1 MSFDIFT
8 YGDPE
13 ADTVLI
19 QMVDDHDM
27 EVIEKEAEYIREL
40 SGGQKFFLKAVK
52 VNSWNKDL
60 APWPA
65 PPVFGNESFGDGAQQ
80 TLEYLLKNVVPCPEA
95 AIQPEQDLSKQEAVR
110 QKTERTFIG
119 GYSLAGL
126 FALWAVYQTDVFGG
140 AAAASP
146 SIWFPGFADYM
157 RENEFRAEAAYL
169 SLGDREERTR
179 NPMMAQV
186 GNAIRDGYRILK
198 DGGADCILEWNKGNH
213 FKDPDLR
220 TAKAFA
226 WLMNRR
232 NYGHFN

>member
-27 EVIEKEAEYIREL
+27 EVIEKEADYIREL
-40 SGGQKFFLKAVK
+40 SGGKKVFLKAVK

-80 TLEYLLKNVVPCPEA
+80 TLEFLLKNVVPGTEDA
-95 AIQPEQDLSKQEAVR
+95 ARI
-110 QKTERTFIG
+110 FIG

-146 SIWFPGFADYM
+146 SIWFPGFTDYM
-157 RENEFRAEAAYL
+157 RENEFQAEAAYL

-186 GNAIRDGYRILK
+186 GNAIRDGYKILK

-226 WLMNRR
+226 WLMNR
-232 NYGHFN
+232 